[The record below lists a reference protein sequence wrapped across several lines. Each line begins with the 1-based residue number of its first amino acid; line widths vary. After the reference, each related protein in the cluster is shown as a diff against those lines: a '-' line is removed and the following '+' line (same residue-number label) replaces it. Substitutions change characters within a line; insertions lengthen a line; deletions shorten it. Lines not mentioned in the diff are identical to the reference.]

1 MVWVDGD
8 VMVVFF
14 FQFWCCVS
22 RCWSLV
28 GLLTFLRCW
37 CLIIFDGWC
46 ICSIIPPKVWVQHFR
61 IANRAGSTQLNET
74 PGLQLCN
81 CGGQAS
87 CRTTGFFRFGCL
99 LDRFFFFNILP
110 TFSEVYL
117 ESTSPQNLPWICPE
131 ASWNPKLFLWGRIE
145 SQRNPGNPKPWERR
159 QSVLDQVACR
169 SCRAASRCWGFLT
182 KWIFGY
188 LG

>member
-14 FQFWCCVS
+14 FNFGAVFHAVGHWLVYWLSCVAGV
-22 RCWSLV
+22 WL
-28 GLLTFLRCW
+28 FLMGDA
-37 CLIIFDGWC
+37 F
-46 ICSIIPPKVWVQHFR
+46 
-61 IANRAGSTQLNET
+61 A
-74 PGLQLCN
+74 
-81 CGGQAS
+81 AS
-87 CRTTGFFRFGCL
+87 SHQRFGFNIFGSQIAQEARSWMRHQVFNFATVVVKQVAELQVFFGLGVCWIG
-99 LDRFFFFNILP
+99 FFFFNILP